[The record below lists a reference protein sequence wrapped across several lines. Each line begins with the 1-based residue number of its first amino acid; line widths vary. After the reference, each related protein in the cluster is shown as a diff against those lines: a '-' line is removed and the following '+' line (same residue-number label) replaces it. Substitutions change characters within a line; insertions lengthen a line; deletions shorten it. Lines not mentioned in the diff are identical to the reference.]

1 MLNVTMQCF
10 DSEFAF
16 DLLDK
21 SQAADCNR
29 FLPPRVSHRQ
39 IAVKS
44 CLYPLV
50 MGSLKIRQFREA
62 AQRN

>member
-1 MLNVTMQCF
+1 MQCF

-29 FLPPRVSHRQ
+29 FRPPRVSHRQ
-39 IAVKS
+39 KEIGQRTQIFLLVTDDTRVRS
-44 CLYPLV
+44 CKLFT
-50 MGSLKIRQFREA
+50 G
-62 AQRN
+62 